1 MAASIRSPFTI
12 GDWHST
18 HTGAAENVKLSRI
31 HPLQPSAEQDHIEV
45 NSSGASST
53 GFFREKYMREPS
65 FSFEFSLRLSARQYG
80 RMPPAG
86 LLYYFHFLLILCS
99 NWSLQ
104 TCIFR

>member
-65 FSFEFSLRLSARQYG
+65 FSYSNSACVYLHNSMAACRRLDSY
-80 RMPPAG
+80 
-86 LLYYFHFLLILCS
+86 
-99 NWSLQ
+99 
-104 TCIFR
+104 TIFISCLFYAAV